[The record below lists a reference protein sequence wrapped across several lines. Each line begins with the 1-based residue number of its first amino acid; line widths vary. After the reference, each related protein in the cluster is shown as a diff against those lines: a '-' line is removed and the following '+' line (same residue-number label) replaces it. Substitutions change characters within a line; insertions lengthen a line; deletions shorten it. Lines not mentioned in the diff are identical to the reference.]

1 MQKSTFS
8 LTFSSLC
15 IVMNLVLGTVVDLL
29 HIPMLFMDTLGTIFG
44 AVLLGPFYGVLIG
57 MVTNVVQGALTNPR
71 NIPFALVNMAIGL
84 VVGLVARKFRFT
96 LPVAVVTG
104 LVLAVVAPLIGT
116 PIAVWL
122 YAGLTGDGTDLI
134 FLWLKTSGHK
144 IFTAAFIPRIVGNLL
159 DKVACSAVVALLIPA
174 LPAHMLA
181 KGNNPFFSN
190 PSRDS

>member
-116 PIAVWL
+116 L
-122 YAGLTGDGTDLI
+122 
-134 FLWLKTSGHK
+134 
-144 IFTAAFIPRIVGNLL
+144 
-159 DKVACSAVVALLIPA
+159 
-174 LPAHMLA
+174 
-181 KGNNPFFSN
+181 
-190 PSRDS
+190 PSRCGSTQGLPGMVRISSFSG